1 MAQDSHFAD
10 GKLKFGDILAIELEF
25 KLSPKPFSDMHGR
38 LKEYKKGLHY
48 IGNRSREIGLRRT
61 LAFTLGEIGT
71 YCRHWSRRVTGSG
84 LHSKRW
90 LLN

>member
-10 GKLKFGDILAIELEF
+10 RKLKSGDILTIELAF
-25 KLSPKPFSDMHGR
+25 KLSPKPFSVMHGR
-38 LKEYKKGLHY
+38 LKEYKKGLHC

-61 LAFTLGEIGT
+61 LAFILGEIGT
-71 YCRHWSRRVTGSG
+71 NCRHWSRRVTGSG
-84 LHSKRW
+84 LHSKIW